1 MAEAITI
8 PTLSVKSISTNNERL
23 DNWKPVGG
31 IAAAILA
38 AHIAPSGDGK

>member
-1 MAEAITI
+1 MAVATCKPI
-8 PTLSVKSISTNNERL
+8 PSVKSISTNSERL
-23 DNWKPVGG
+23 DTWKPVGG